1 MKPRIMSDRIKDFEA
16 RIHYRFKD
24 RELLERALTHASHG
38 DGRSR
43 AASNERLEFLGD
55 RVLGLMASEK
65 LYETFPSL
73 EEGGLAQRLNA
84 VVNKSACARAA
95 RRCDLGEGLRLSA
108 AEERLGGR
116 EKESIIAD
124 ACEAVIGALY
134 LDGGL
139 EAARAFF
146 TNFWADEFDKLT
158 RRPKD
163 AKSQLQEWAAQKGYG
178 VPVYETVARKGP
190 DHRPMFEIEVRLDGV
205 APARGEGGS
214 KQDAQRAA
222 ASEMLKREAVDG

>member
-16 RIHYRFKD
+16 RIDYRFKD

-43 AASNERLEFLGD
+43 ASSNERLEFLGD
-55 RVLGLMASEK
+55 RVLGLMASQK
-65 LYETFPSL
+65 LYETFPNL

-139 EAARAFF
+139 EAARTFF
-146 TNFWADEFDKLT
+146 TTFWADEFDKLT

-178 VPVYETVARKGP
+178 VPF
-190 DHRPMFEIEVRLDGV
+190 MRLWR
-205 APARGEGGS
+205 ARGRITGLCLKLKSGS
-214 KQDAQRAA
+214 TVSRRRAA
-222 ASEMLKREAVDG
+222 RAGPNRTPSALRPRKCSNGRP